1 MSTQGLSIPAL
12 RVGPRPKVLL
22 ASMNGTLRDRPSQS
36 SVLLTAL
43 AIGIAVL
50 DVWLVIPE
58 DAPTYSLTFSSIAC
72 AALACRRR
80 FPFLTVLATIPGF
93 FVGWSQLAA
102 MIALGF
108 LAYRKG
114 MHWQT
119 WVGAGL
125 VIACR
130 FVLWPWPEMLALD
143 WRQHV
148 LDLIY
153 GLIVAG
159 MPVVLAL
166 LILARRDL
174 SHRLA
179 ELDASRDRE
188 RRMHARAV
196 RADER
201 ARLAR
206 EMHDVV
212 SHEVTL
218 IAMQAN
224 TLECAKTPDEVA
236 AAAGTI
242 RQLSTRT
249 LEELRSLV
257 GVLRSSTNEEL
268 PTPRLT
274 DLGALI
280 RDVDVPVRLKVDNV
294 PETLPTQV
302 SAAAFR
308 TVQEALTNVHKHA
321 PGAAATV
328 RVVADDDALH
338 VAVRNDRPCQP
349 SRSLP
354 SGGHGLAGLAER
366 ALRLD
371 GTFHARSTDDG
382 GFEVRA
388 DYPIHASKPTAKT

>member
-1 MSTQGLSIPAL
+1 MSAQG
-12 RVGPRPKVLL
+12 RR
-22 ASMNGTLRDRPSQS
+22 RS
-36 SVLLTAL
+36 SLLLTAVG
-43 AIGIAVL
+43 IGIAAL
-50 DVWLVIPE
+50 DVWLVIPP
-58 DAPTYSLTFSSIAC
+58 DTPTYSLVFSSVAC
-72 AALACRRR
+72 AALACRHR
-80 FPFLTVLATIPGF
+80 FPFLTVLVTIPGF

-125 VIACR
+125 VVACR
-130 FVLWPWPEMLALD
+130 FTLWPWSGMLALD

-166 LILARRDL
+166 LILARKDL
-174 SHRLA
+174 SSRLA

-224 TLECAKTPDEVA
+224 TLECARSPEAVDA
-236 AAAGTI
+236 AAENI

-249 LEELRSLV
+249 LDELRNLV
-257 GVLRSSTNEEL
+257 GVLRSSADEEL
-268 PTPRLT
+268 PAPRLT
-274 DLGALI
+274 DLGTLV
-280 RDVDVPVRLKVDNV
+280 RDVDMPVRLKVDNV
-294 PETLPTQV
+294 PDTLPTQL
-302 SAAAFR
+302 SSAAFR

-328 RVVADDDALH
+328 QVMLEDGTLH
-338 VAVRNDRPCQP
+338 VEVRNDPPCGP

-354 SGGHGLAGLAER
+354 SGGHGLTGLAER

-388 DYPIHASKPTAKT
+388 DYPVPG

>member
-12 RVGPRPKVLL
+12 RVGPRPQALV
-22 ASMNGTLRDRPSQS
+22 ATMSGISRDRPSLS
-36 SVLLTAL
+36 SLLLTTL

-58 DAPTYSLTFSSIAC
+58 DAPTYSLVFSSIAC
-72 AALACRRR
+72 AALACRKRL
-80 FPFLTVLATIPGF
+80 PFLAVLATIPGF

-125 VIACR
+125 VVACR
-130 FVLWPWPEMLALD
+130 FVLWPWSEMVGLD

-148 LDLIY
+148 LDFIY

-166 LILARRDL
+166 LILARQDL
-174 SHRLA
+174 SRRLA

-224 TLECAKTPDEVA
+224 TLECARTPEQVNA
-236 AAAGTI
+236 AANTI

-257 GVLRSSTNEEL
+257 GVLRSSTDEEL
-268 PTPRLT
+268 PAPQLT

-294 PETLPTQV
+294 PETLPSQV

-328 RVVADDDALH
+328 QVAVDGETLH

-388 DYPIHASKPTAKT
+388 DYPLHT